1 MDQDQKNNEMAAW
14 ARKGGQ
20 SRSPAKIAAARR
32 NIAINR
38 QLWRARQTDAEKM
51 EHIRKMVAGRR
62 AKMTPEKMRLIV
74 ERMQAAKMAK
84 KMEREKDENTGEKNT

>member
-74 ERMQAAKMAK
+74 ERMQAAKNGK